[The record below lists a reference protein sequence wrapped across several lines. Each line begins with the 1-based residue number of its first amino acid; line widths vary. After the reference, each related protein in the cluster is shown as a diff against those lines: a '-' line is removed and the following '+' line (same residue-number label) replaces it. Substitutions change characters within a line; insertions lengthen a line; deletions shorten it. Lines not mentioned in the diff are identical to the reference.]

1 MDIPLRLF
9 VYFSIIPSSCQHPF
23 QTHRVPILLYTT
35 PTTMSTAEDEDYH
48 RLVTLLCRID
58 TTCTKRTDKLKVG
71 YVAGTGIDS
80 QTLTEYLTVAEP
92 LIAKIGAESD
102 NEDAVRA
109 WFQDLIEGPLA
120 SVKGCRTKA
129 RTWVDGETLAD
140 ATAAEKLKVAAF
152 QLRATTTSLNAASS
166 AADVDVA
173 STTGAAEAQ
182 QSQAEAQ
189 DTARGK
195 RTIPK
200 WSGAL
205 GVPRVS
211 LTQEEFDY
219 VVARLP
225 MVEDE

>member
-1 MDIPLRLF
+1 M
-9 VYFSIIPSSCQHPF
+9 
-23 QTHRVPILLYTT
+23 
-35 PTTMSTAEDEDYH
+35 
-48 RLVTLLCRID
+48 
-58 TTCTKRTDKLKVG
+58 
-71 YVAGTGIDS
+71 
-80 QTLTEYLTVAEP
+80 AEP

-219 VVARLP
+219 AVARLP